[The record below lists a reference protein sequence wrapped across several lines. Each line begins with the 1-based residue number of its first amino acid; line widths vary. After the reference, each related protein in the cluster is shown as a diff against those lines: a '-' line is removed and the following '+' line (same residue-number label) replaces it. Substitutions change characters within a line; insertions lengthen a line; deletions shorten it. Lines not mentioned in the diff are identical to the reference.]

1 MFYLVSRQSQ
11 VCTTMSATA
20 DIDGSL
26 YVEISKLWEEMYCCI
41 NGRKFQA
48 FRKIRQNIEA
58 SRSNRAELAVEVC
71 YVDCTTQKSTNF
83 FEV

>member
-1 MFYLVSRQSQ
+1 
-11 VCTTMSATA
+11 MSSTV

-41 NGRKFQA
+41 TSRKFQA

-58 SRSNRAELAVEVC
+58 SRSNRAELVVEVRSI
-71 YVDCTTQKSTNF
+71 D
-83 FEV
+83 